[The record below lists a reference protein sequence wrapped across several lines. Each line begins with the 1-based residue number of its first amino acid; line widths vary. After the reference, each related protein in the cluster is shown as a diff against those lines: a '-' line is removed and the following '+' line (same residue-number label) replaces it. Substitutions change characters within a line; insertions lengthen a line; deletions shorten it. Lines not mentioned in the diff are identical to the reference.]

1 MARFYSRQKCCP
13 YFVLNIKFDM
23 LIFDVYYTFTAL
35 QIINYNYRLNLIK
48 VKAWE
53 EVASQ
58 ISECFPSRP
67 PRTTQQCKK
76 EYYSLVSRSRM
87 EIGQKKRSICMTGK
101 IVFINNSFIYV
112 SYVIIYEK
120 IISISIFSYIFDVY
134 LLFSLAYLTWIDH
147 FLSFFFTNKYI
158 LAGGGNDTF
167 SGGKK
172 TRVSGSMYTVIK
184 GDTYPLFCIEG
195 LLKFRHMNI
204 SKTLDARAADWAV
217 DLYLSDAI
225 SWWVSAV
232 PVRVPAIWPFNS
244 LYHNAENHRCGLVC
258 NFGQAYT
265 AIWISFT
272 SGV

>member
-1 MARFYSRQKCCP
+1 MARFYSRQKCSP

-35 QIINYNYRLNLIK
+35 QIINYNYRINLIK

-76 EYYSLVSRSRM
+76 EHYSLVSRSRM

-120 IISISIFSYIFDVY
+120 IISISIFSYILHVY
-134 LLFSLAYLTWIDH
+134 LVLSLAYLTWIDN
-147 FLSFFFTNKYI
+147 FLFFFFLLTNIFWQVEEMIPLVEEKDKGVRFNVHCNQRGHISPVLYW
-158 LAGGGNDTF
+158 GTF
-167 SGGKK
+167 E
-172 TRVSGSMYTVIK
+172 VQ
-184 GDTYPLFCIEG
+184 TYE
-195 LLKFRHMNI
+195 H
-204 SKTLDARAADWAV
+204 S
-217 DLYLSDAI
+217 
-225 SWWVSAV
+225 
-232 PVRVPAIWPFNS
+232 
-244 LYHNAENHRCGLVC
+244 
-258 NFGQAYT
+258 
-265 AIWISFT
+265 
-272 SGV
+272 